1 MTGNHYEVTLTDT
14 ETGAATITTKFDNTD
29 SARGIAMLNGAPAG
43 YPSTSVY
50 RTSKLVQAW
59 SPMCYL
65 LWEPDE
71 NALGPGNP
79 GAFDYNDGGN
89 FPNASE
95 GIGRLHSRKGGSILA
110 LAGHV
115 QFVSREKFRAEST
128 GLGLGPGGKSFLWWS
143 PFSVNGH

>member
-1 MTGNHYEVTLTDT
+1 MPSPKAYLCPVDVRSPTYRLPGGRINKLSSYV
-14 ETGAATITTKFDNTD
+14 
-29 SARGIAMLNGAPAG
+29 MNGAPAG
-43 YPSTSVY
+43 YPGAGVY
-50 RTSKLVQAW
+50 RTCKITQAW

-128 GLGLGPGGKSFLWWS
+128 GLGLGPGGKCFLWWS